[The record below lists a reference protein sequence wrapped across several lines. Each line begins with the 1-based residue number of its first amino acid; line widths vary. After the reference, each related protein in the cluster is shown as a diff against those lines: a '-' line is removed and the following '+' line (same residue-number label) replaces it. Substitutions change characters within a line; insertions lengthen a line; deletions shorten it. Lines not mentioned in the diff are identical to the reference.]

1 MTNYHTT
8 NSRKNGDKIGLL
20 FIITLPTLVYIFT
33 AKPGVLTIAL
43 ILTALILVTTA
54 LIAWY
59 RACSFVVNFTDTH
72 IEQTFRHSKRK
83 YCFPYHH
90 LKEVHYIDVY
100 NSPAINTFK
109 IQKDGSILSLKVNP
123 VGYGEK
129 YVSFIKWLKT
139 KNPDFQTFIYPK
151 GSELHMR
158 LRQELL
164 KTEF

>member
-1 MTNYHTT
+1 MTQYHTT
-8 NSRKNGDKIGLL
+8 NSRKNGDKIGLI
-20 FIITLPTLVYIFT
+20 FIIALPTLVYILT
-33 AKPGVLTIAL
+33 GKPGILTIAL

-54 LIAWY
+54 LIVWY
-59 RACSFVVNFTDTH
+59 RACSFVVDFTDTQ
-72 IEQTFRHSKRK
+72 IEQTFKYSKRK
-83 YCFPYHH
+83 YYFHYQD
-90 LKEVHYIDVY
+90 LKEVHLSKVY
-100 NSPAINTFK
+100 NSPTINTFK
-109 IQKDGSILSLKVNP
+109 VQKDGSILSLKVNP

-139 KNPDFQTFIYPK
+139 KNPDFETFIYPK